1 MISSFVLKMQSLS
14 DGGRVCVWRTT
25 FKGKV
30 FYTACGVGTP
40 AMEHVSERTAVA
52 KRALQDQADQAG
64 MQHQHDVFV
73 RTPYAAGI
81 SIHSTL
87 TGAYHHEAVFFLC
100 ADPAVEQELI
110 AFLNVVAS

>member
-1 MISSFVLKMQSLS
+1 MISSIVLEKYSLC
-14 DGGRVCVWRTT
+14 DGGNVCVWRTT

-40 AMEHVSERTAVA
+40 AMGALSERTTAA
-52 KRALQDQADQAG
+52 KRALQGKADQAG

-73 RTPYAAGI
+73 RTRYAAGI

-87 TGAYHHEAVFFLC
+87 TEAYHHEAVFFLC
-100 ADPAVEQELI
+100 ADPAVELELI
-110 AFLNVVAS
+110 AFLNAVGS